1 MEEKIEQQ
9 KQLIIKAKLTIDKLR
24 AELAEKTQQLQEEKQ
39 KNENLEQ
46 IVNKYLGDEKKIVC
60 ERVLAKVKVE
70 EIEWI
75 CIKNNGIEWVRES
88 EFNKQLNSQL
98 HEDIKLL
105 DYSKSKD
112 DILVVAQQYDQ
123 RMKILQQECFQSEK
137 KKQEILTLFNDLQNE
152 FDKYK
157 QEIMQNINEVVN
169 QSEQIRETTL
179 TLVDQSADCEAK
191 IKLLLLQLLKS
202 CSPQLHSLKQHL
214 ITLNQTIYE
223 LIQQQQEQS
232 NLIEQQ
238 GKEHKQRIL
247 EIEEERKMER
257 EQKIQHFENG
267 RQQIQL
273 LENTI
278 DQITKELREKNIK
291 IDRLCQENQKNANIQ
306 YIKNVIIRFFTEEY
320 SVKQKTIPVI
330 ATVLQFTEAEHAIVQ
345 QAWERDSKS
354 FLSRIFK

>member
-24 AELAEKTQQLQEEKQ
+24 VELAEKNQLLQEEKQ

-46 IVNKYLGDEKKIVC
+46 IVNKYLEDEKKIVC

-123 RMKILQQECFQSEK
+123 SMKILQQECFQSEK
-137 KKQEILTLFNDLQNE
+137 KKQEILNLYNDLQNE

-157 QEIMQNINEVVN
+157 QDIIQNINEVVN

-179 TLVDQSADCEAK
+179 TFIDQSADCEAK
-191 IKLLLLQLLKS
+191 IKLLLLQLLKT
-202 CSPQLHSLKQHL
+202 CSPQLHFLKQHL

-238 GKEHKQRIL
+238 TKEHKQRLI

-257 EQKIQHFENG
+257 EQKIQHFEN
-267 RQQIQL
+267 
-273 LENTI
+273 ENTI

-330 ATVLQFTEAEHAIVQ
+330 ATVLQFTEAEYAIVQ

>member
-24 AELAEKTQQLQEEKQ
+24 VELAEKNQLLQEEKQ

-46 IVNKYLGDEKKIVC
+46 IVNKYLEDEKKIVC

-123 RMKILQQECFQSEK
+123 SMKILQQEYFQSEK
-137 KKQEILTLFNDLQNE
+137 KKQEILNLYNDLQNE

-157 QEIMQNINEVVN
+157 QDIIQNINEVVN

-179 TLVDQSADCEAK
+179 TFIDQSADCEAK
-191 IKLLLLQLLKS
+191 IKLLFLQLLKT
-202 CSPQLHSLKQHL
+202 CSPQLHFLKQHL

-238 GKEHKQRIL
+238 TKEHKQRLI

-257 EQKIQHFENG
+257 EQKIQHFEN
-267 RQQIQL
+267 
-273 LENTI
+273 ENTI

-291 IDRLCQENQKNANIQ
+291 IDRLCQENLKNANIQ

-330 ATVLQFTEAEHAIVQ
+330 ATVLQFTEAEYAIVQ